1 MRLHPYVARLTSPVA
16 SSQQAEK
23 YRLYAVGPPI
33 TAPTKPG
40 MIKMTSGSCL
50 KVPMEL
56 YDLPLNNVGAF
67 IRKVGVQ
74 SSFNLLHAAL
84 C

>member
-1 MRLHPYVARLTSPVA
+1 
-16 SSQQAEK
+16 
-23 YRLYAVGPPI
+23 VGPPI

-56 YDLPLNNVGAF
+56 YDLPLQNVGAF
-67 IRKVGVQ
+67 ISKVGSGSNANCSDAAVR
-74 SSFNLLHAAL
+74 AAL
-84 C
+84 CGACPHAGLTRDKAE